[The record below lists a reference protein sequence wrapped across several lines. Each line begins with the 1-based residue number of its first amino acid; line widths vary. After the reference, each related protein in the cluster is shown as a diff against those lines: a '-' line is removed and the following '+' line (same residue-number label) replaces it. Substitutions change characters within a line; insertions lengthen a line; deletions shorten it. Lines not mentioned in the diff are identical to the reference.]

1 MSRLTPE
8 NTKTY
13 HATSP
18 TIVRI
23 SLADAFS
30 AEVPVT
36 PRIPAFVHHD
46 FLNEA
51 EVFIFEHQGITLFCK
66 SFIVF
71 YRLCLKNP
79 LVFALVR

>member
-1 MSRLTPE
+1 MSRLTPDT
-8 NTKTY
+8 TKTY

-36 PRIPAFVHHD
+36 PRTPAFVHHD

-51 EVFIFEHQGITLFCK
+51 EVFIFSAKK
-66 SFIVF
+66 SIKELRF
-71 YRLCLKNP
+71 
-79 LVFALVR
+79 FARASLSSIDFV